1 MGSKALILYVDD
13 EPVNLI
19 IMQEFLQDSYELIT
33 VNSGEGCLQ
42 QVAIQKPDLIL
53 LDVNMPEVDGL
64 ETCARLKA
72 DAETAE
78 IPIVFVSALASQ
90 TELMAGYE
98 AGGDDYITK
107 PFSEEILQKKLQ
119 IVLASQQRKQELKQI
134 SEQAVEALRNNLSDT
149 DELGMV
155 IEFLHQC
162 QTVST
167 LDELARNVFDCL
179 REFELDSSLLI
190 LDKPENRIWFSDD
203 IERPMESQI
212 LASLRGQDSVVSFG
226 TRLAISSDHATILVR
241 NLPSGQKK
249 IARVRGY
256 LTILIGG
263 LNSRIN
269 AMQRE
274 SLLDQ
279 RGQVLARVLQAT
291 RENLGNIDDLL
302 QQQKI
307 RSGEIISALRVEV
320 GKSIVKLNLTIQQET
335 AYPDSRSVAQALLKV
350 WNETEQQPNT
360 RPLAVGSD
368 DLLCAKE
375 VQAVKDAMWIVDQS
389 LQGNDI
395 WPRNRGMAQKS
406 LRVLHKLLDK
416 CGT

>member
-1 MGSKALILYVDD
+1 MSSKALILCVDD

-19 IMQEFLQDSYELIT
+19 IMEELLQDNYELIT
-33 VNSGEGCLQ
+33 VDSGESCLQ
-42 QVAIQKPDLIL
+42 QVEIQKPDLIL
-53 LDVNMPEVDGL
+53 LDVNMPEIDGL

-72 DAETAE
+72 DVVTAE
-78 IPIVFVSALASQ
+78 IPIIFVSALASQ

-134 SEQAVEALRNNLSDT
+134 SEQAVEALRDNLSDT

-190 LDKPENRIWFSDD
+190 LDEPENRIWFSDD

-241 NLPSGQKK
+241 NLPAGQEK

-263 LNSRIN
+263 LDSRID

-279 RGQVLARVLQAT
+279 RGQLLARVLQAT
-291 RENLGNIDDLL
+291 RDNLGSIDDLH
-302 QQQKI
+302 QQQKT
-307 RSGEIISALRVEV
+307 RSGEIISALGIEIE
-320 GKSIVKLNLTIQQET
+320 KSIVKLNLTKQQEN
-335 AYPDSRSVAQALLKV
+335 ALMRIIESSAVQIESVYDDSLKFDHQFQDVIEDLSRALD
-350 WNETEQQPNT
+350 E
-360 RPLAVGSD
+360 
-368 DLLCAKE
+368 
-375 VQAVKDAMWIVDQS
+375 
-389 LQGNDI
+389 
-395 WPRNRGMAQKS
+395 
-406 LRVLHKLLDK
+406 
-416 CGT
+416 

>member
-19 IMQEFLQDSYELIT
+19 IMQELLQDSYELIT

-190 LDKPENRIWFSDD
+190 LDKPKNRIWFSDD

-335 AYPDSRSVAQALLKV
+335 ALMKIIESTAVRIESVYDDNLKFDDQFQDV
-350 WNETEQQPNT
+350 I
-360 RPLAVGSD
+360 D
-368 DLLCAKE
+368 DLCRA
-375 VQAVKDAMWIVDQS
+375 
-389 LQGNDI
+389 
-395 WPRNRGMAQKS
+395 
-406 LRVLHKLLDK
+406 LDE
-416 CGT
+416 

>member
-19 IMQEFLQDSYELIT
+19 IMQELLQDSYELIT

-134 SEQAVEALRNNLSDT
+134 SEQAVEALMNNLSDT

-335 AYPDSRSVAQALLKV
+335 ALMKIIESTAVRIESVYDDNLKFDDQFQDV
-350 WNETEQQPNT
+350 I
-360 RPLAVGSD
+360 D
-368 DLLCAKE
+368 DLCRA
-375 VQAVKDAMWIVDQS
+375 
-389 LQGNDI
+389 
-395 WPRNRGMAQKS
+395 
-406 LRVLHKLLDK
+406 LDE
-416 CGT
+416 

>member
-1 MGSKALILYVDD
+1 MSSKALILCVDD
-13 EPVNLI
+13 EPVNLT
-19 IMQEFLQDSYELIT
+19 IMEELLQDNYELIT
-33 VNSGEGCLQ
+33 VNSGESCLQ
-42 QVAIQKPDLIL
+42 QVEIQKPDLIL
-53 LDVNMPEVDGL
+53 LDVNMPEIDGL

-72 DAETAE
+72 DAKTAE
-78 IPIVFVSALASQ
+78 IPIIFVSALASQ
-90 TELMAGYE
+90 AELMAGYE

-119 IVLASQQRKQELKQI
+119 IVFASQQRKQELKQI
-134 SEQAVEALRNNLSDT
+134 SDQAVEALRDNLSDT

-155 IEFLHQC
+155 IEFLHRC

-190 LDKPENRIWFSDD
+190 LDEPENRIWFSDD

-241 NLPSGQKK
+241 NLPNGQKK

-256 LTILIGG
+256 LTILIEG
-263 LNSRIN
+263 LDSRIH

-279 RGQVLARVLQAT
+279 RGQVLVRVLQAT
-291 RENLGNIDDLL
+291 RDNLGSIDDLH
-302 QQQKI
+302 QQQKT
-307 RSGEIISALRVEV
+307 RSGKIISTLGIEI
-320 GKSIVKLNLTIQQET
+320 GKSIVKLNLTKQQEN
-335 AYPDSRSVAQALLKV
+335 ALMRIIESSAVQIESVYDDNLKFDDQFQDV
-350 WNETEQQPNT
+350 I
-360 RPLAVGSD
+360 D
-368 DLLCAKE
+368 DLSRA
-375 VQAVKDAMWIVDQS
+375 
-389 LQGNDI
+389 
-395 WPRNRGMAQKS
+395 
-406 LRVLHKLLDK
+406 LDE
-416 CGT
+416 

>member
-1 MGSKALILYVDD
+1 LGGRKIKQMSSKALILCVDD
-13 EPVNLI
+13 EPVNLT
-19 IMQEFLQDSYELIT
+19 IMEELLQDNYELIT
-33 VNSGEGCLQ
+33 VNSGESCLQ
-42 QVAIQKPDLIL
+42 QVEIQKPDLIL
-53 LDVNMPEVDGL
+53 LDVNMPEIDGL

-72 DAETAE
+72 DAKTAE
-78 IPIVFVSALASQ
+78 IPIIFVSALASQ
-90 TELMAGYE
+90 AELMAGYE

-119 IVLASQQRKQELKQI
+119 IVFASQQRKQELKQI
-134 SEQAVEALRNNLSDT
+134 SDQAVEALRDNLSDT

-190 LDKPENRIWFSDD
+190 LDEPENRIWFSDD

-256 LTILIGG
+256 LTILIEG
-263 LNSRIN
+263 LDSRIH

-279 RGQVLARVLQAT
+279 RGQVLVRVLQAT
-291 RENLGNIDDLL
+291 RDNLGSIDNLH
-302 QQQKI
+302 QQQKT
-307 RSGEIISALRVEV
+307 RSGKIISTLGIEI
-320 GKSIVKLNLTIQQET
+320 GKSIVKLNLTKQQEN
-335 AYPDSRSVAQALLKV
+335 ALMRIIESSAVQIESVYDDNLKFDHQFQDV
-350 WNETEQQPNT
+350 I
-360 RPLAVGSD
+360 D
-368 DLLCAKE
+368 DLSRA
-375 VQAVKDAMWIVDQS
+375 
-389 LQGNDI
+389 
-395 WPRNRGMAQKS
+395 
-406 LRVLHKLLDK
+406 LDE
-416 CGT
+416 

>member
-1 MGSKALILYVDD
+1 MNSKALILCVDD
-13 EPVNLI
+13 EPVNLT
-19 IMQEFLQDSYELIT
+19 IMEELLQDKYELST
-33 VNSGEGCLQ
+33 VKSGESCLQ
-42 QVAIQKPDLIL
+42 QVAIQKPDLVL
-53 LDVNMPEVDGL
+53 LDVNMPDMDGL

-72 DAETAE
+72 DAETAG
-78 IPIVFVSALASQ
+78 IPIIFVSALASQ
-90 TELMAGYE
+90 AELMAGYE

-134 SEQAVEALRNNLSDT
+134 SDHAVETLRDNLSDT

-162 QTVST
+162 QTIST

-190 LDKPENRIWFSDD
+190 LDEPENRIWFSDD

-241 NLPSGQKK
+241 NLPCGQTK

-274 SLLDQ
+274 SMLDQ

-291 RENLGNIDDLL
+291 RDNLGNIDDLL
-302 QQQKI
+302 QQQKT
-307 RSGEIISALRVEV
+307 RSGEIISALGVEV
-320 GKSIVKLNLTIQQET
+320 GKSIAKLNLTKQQET
-335 AYPDSRSVAQALLKV
+335 ALMKIIDSTAVRIESVYDDNLKFDDQFQDV
-350 WNETEQQPNT
+350 I
-360 RPLAVGSD
+360 D
-368 DLLCAKE
+368 DLSRALGEKYE
-375 VQAVKDAMWIVDQS
+375 
-389 LQGNDI
+389 G
-395 WPRNRGMAQKS
+395 G
-406 LRVLHKLLDK
+406 
-416 CGT
+416 GGEG